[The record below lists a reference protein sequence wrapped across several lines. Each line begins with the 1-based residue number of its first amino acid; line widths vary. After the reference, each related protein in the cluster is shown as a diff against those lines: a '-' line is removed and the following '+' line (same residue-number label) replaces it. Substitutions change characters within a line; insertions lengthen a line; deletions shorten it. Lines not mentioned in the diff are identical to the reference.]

1 MRGPVATV
9 TCHDAERPDLAARL
23 RAAVS
28 AAGLTGWVS
37 DAVGTD
43 GTVAV
48 LEVAVGDLGLGPVD
62 RGEGWTSLSQQ
73 LGRVLDEVEPTIAL
87 GAFAPVLDLDEPAWQ
102 LDRLTWCS
110 GRVDV
115 ARLDADRITRFNA
128 LAGERLVEVR
138 DGAVRWATP
147 PGVPL
152 GVALL
157 EVAPLG
163 LAAAA
168 YEAWT
173 GEAADLA
180 PPTGA
185 VDEVNP
191 PVLWCWTDGD
201 PARLAEAITDVLPDH
216 EVEADQEYGALSPLV
231 VRPPAGR
238 VGLAELLDDLR
249 AVAATGAPAWM
260 GLLPR
265 GGFLPPG
272 VAPELP
278 ESGVV
283 DHLWLRRDW
292 AGDLLVAVADALAGA
307 PREAVADGVL
317 LTTGPDPRAPADA
330 DHVWT
335 PMVRYQRLVAV
346 AGLLGERVRTDTD
359 TGTDTDPAGPTIVI

>member
-1 MRGPVATV
+1 MRGPIASV
-9 TCHDAERPDLAARL
+9 TCHDADRPDLAGRL
-23 RAAVS
+23 HTAAD
-28 AAGLTGWVS
+28 GHGITGWVS
-37 DAVGTD
+37 EAAGTD

-48 LEVAVGDLGLGPVD
+48 LEIAVGDLGLGPVD
-62 RGEGWTSLSQQ
+62 DAEGWATLSRQ
-73 LGRVLDEVEPTIAL
+73 LGAALDEVAPAIAL
-87 GAFAPVLDLDEPAWQ
+87 GGFSAVLDLDEPAWRV
-102 LDRLTWCS
+102 DRLQWCS

-115 ARLDADRITRFNA
+115 ARLDADQVARFNA

-152 GVALL
+152 GVDLL
-157 EVAPLG
+157 DVAPLG

-173 GEAADLA
+173 GETADLA
-180 PPTGA
+180 RPA
-185 VDEVNP
+185 SDVDDVNA

-201 PARLAEAITDVLPDH
+201 PDELASAVASVLPDH
-216 EVEADQEYGALSPLV
+216 EVDADQEYGPLSPVV
-231 VRPPAGR
+231 VRPPEGRIDQAGL
-238 VGLAELLDDLR
+238 LADLR
-249 AVAATGAPAWM
+249 TVAATGAPAWA

-278 ESGVV
+278 ESGVI

-292 AGDLLVAVADALAGA
+292 AGDLLAAVGDALAGA
-307 PREAVADGVL
+307 PTEEVGGGVL
-317 LTTGPDPRAPADA
+317 FVTGPDPRGPGGQEL
-330 DHVWT
+330 VWT

-346 AGLLGERVRTDTD
+346 AALLGDRVRADT
-359 TGTDTDPAGPTIVI
+359 TGPEIVI